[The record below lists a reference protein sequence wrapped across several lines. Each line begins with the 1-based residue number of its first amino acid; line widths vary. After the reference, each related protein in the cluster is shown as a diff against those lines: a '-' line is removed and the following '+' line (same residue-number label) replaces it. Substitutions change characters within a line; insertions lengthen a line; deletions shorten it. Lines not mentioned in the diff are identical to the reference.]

1 MRRISVLL
9 LTLAILILPL
19 CADDALA
26 DVYFSCER
34 DDKRIALTF
43 DDGPHYKYTAEI
55 LDILAEHDVRATF
68 FVVGSLAEKYPELI
82 LRELSEG
89 HEIASHT
96 WSHPHLNM
104 ISKAALENELTV
116 TEEFLYELAEY
127 RPRLFR
133 PPEGKCPENV
143 LRVAGEMD
151 YEVILWTVDTL
162 DWAHTPSDTISQ
174 NVLDNT
180 ESGSI
185 ILCHDFVG
193 GESPTPDALRK
204 FIPELKRNGYK
215 FVTVSE
221 LLYDD

>member
-1 MRRISVLL
+1 MRRLICLCFA
-9 LTLAILILPL
+9 AILAAIPL
-19 CADDALA
+19 CADETLA

-55 LDILAEHDVRATF
+55 LDILKENDVRATF

-89 HEIASHT
+89 HELASHT
-96 WSHPHLNM
+96 WSHPHINL
-104 ISKAALENELTV
+104 ISDAALENELTV

-127 RPRLFR
+127 RPKLFR
-133 PPEGKCPENV
+133 PPEGKCPTNV

-151 YEVILWTVDTL
+151 YEVILWTVDTR
-162 DWAHTPSDTISQ
+162 DWAHTPTDVIVKTVLQ
-174 NVLDNT
+174 NT
-180 ESGSI
+180 TSGSI

-193 GESPTPDALRK
+193 GESPTPEALRK
-204 FIPELKRNGYK
+204 FIPELKRNGYE